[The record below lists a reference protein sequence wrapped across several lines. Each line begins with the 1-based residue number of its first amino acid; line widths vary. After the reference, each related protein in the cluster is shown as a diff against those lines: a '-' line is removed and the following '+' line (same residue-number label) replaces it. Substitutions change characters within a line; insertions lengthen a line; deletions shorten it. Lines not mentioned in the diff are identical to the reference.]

1 MTAPPLALEEPNV
14 SLDQANGGREPEPLA
29 GNPCGT
35 APRLSGGTSH
45 VLKTVGESRNSSSP
59 FRTHVPDAKEFIMAE
74 TTVRRVR
81 HTSRTSESDRRNAA
95 AALQRALDRRD
106 NGGST
111 GH

>member
-1 MTAPPLALEEPNV
+1 
-14 SLDQANGGREPEPLA
+14 
-29 GNPCGT
+29 
-35 APRLSGGTSH
+35 
-45 VLKTVGESRNSSSP
+45 
-59 FRTHVPDAKEFIMAE
+59 MAQ

-81 HTSRTSESDRRNAA
+81 HTPRPTETERKNAA